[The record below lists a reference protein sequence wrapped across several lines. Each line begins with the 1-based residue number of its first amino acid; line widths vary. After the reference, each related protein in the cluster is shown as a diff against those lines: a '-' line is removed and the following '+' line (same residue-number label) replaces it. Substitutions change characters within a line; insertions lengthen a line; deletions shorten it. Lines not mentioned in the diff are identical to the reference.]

1 MRTYSGI
8 EEEKKDKEYRKAF
21 ITLVEL
27 RNKINKPAKNGKMY
41 NAKQLRYIA
50 DNWYKKSVL
59 EIAKHLKIQV
69 STAFGI
75 ANKLRLTR
83 IYLKEN
89 EITFCELYRHL
100 TGGFNDSYNFYLLG
114 KYKFPYK
121 IKNNTKIVDLNVF
134 FNWYKNHIKLIRADS
149 YNEGTFPIEPNWFI
163 EKVRA
168 DKRAVEYTFKRPWTF
183 EDDELLKKMVKDNK
197 SYQEC
202 SFVLKR
208 TGNAIKRRCFDL
220 KIKKPKRNPPKL
232 WSGKEK
238 EKLKELWLKGYEP
251 CIIAEEIE
259 RSDREIIAYLERFK
273 YFGLRP
279 QKFSTKNPSKI
290 N

>member
-8 EEEKKDKEYRKAF
+8 EEEKKDKEYRESF
-21 ITLVEL
+21 IALAEL

-50 DNWYKKSVL
+50 DNWYKKSAS

-69 STAFGI
+69 PTAFNI
-75 ANKLRLTR
+75 AGKLRLTR

-100 TGGFNDSYNFYLLG
+100 TGNFSDSYSLNLLQ
-114 KYKFPYK
+114 KYKLPYI
-121 IKNNTKIVDLNVF
+121 IKNNTKIVDLNDF
-134 FNWYKNHIKLIRADS
+134 FNWYKNHIRLIRVDC

-163 EKVRA
+163 KKVRA
-168 DKRAVEYTFKRPWTF
+168 DKRAVEYTFKRPWTV

-197 SYQEC
+197 SYREC
-202 SFVLKR
+202 SFALKR

-220 KIKKPKRNPPKL
+220 KIKKPKRNAPKL
-232 WSGKEK
+232 WSDKEK
-238 EKLKELWLKGYEP
+238 EKLKELWLRGYEP
-251 CIIAEEIE
+251 CIIAEEIN
-259 RSDREIIAYLERFK
+259 RSDREIISMLERNK

-279 QKFSTKNPSKI
+279 QKYI
-290 N
+290 

>member
-1 MRTYSGI
+1 MRTYSSI
-8 EEEKKDKEYRKAF
+8 EEEEKDKEYREAF

-50 DNWYKKSVL
+50 DNWYKKAAD
-59 EIAKHLKIQV
+59 EIAKHTKLQV
-69 STAFGI
+69 SSVFCI

-83 IYLKEN
+83 IYLKED
-89 EITFCELYRHL
+89 EITFCNLHLHL
-100 TGGFNDSYNFYLLG
+100 TGGFSDSYTFYLLN
-114 KYKFPYK
+114 KYKMPYI
-121 IKNNTKIVDLNVF
+121 IKNNTKVVNLNDF
-134 FNWYKNHIKLIRADS
+134 FDWYKKHIKLIRIDC

-168 DKRAVEYTFKRPWTF
+168 DKRAAEYTFKRPWAV

-197 SYQEC
+197 NYREC

-208 TGNAIKRRCFDL
+208 TGNAIKKRCFDL

-279 QKFSTKNPSKI
+279 QKFSTKNPSKM

>member
-1 MRTYSGI
+1 MRTMLMRTYSSI
-8 EEEKKDKEYRKAF
+8 EEETKDKEYREAF

-50 DNWYKKSVL
+50 DNWYKKPVS

-69 STAFGI
+69 SAAFGV
-75 ANKLRLTR
+75 AKKLRLTR

-89 EITFCELYRHL
+89 EITFCELYKHL
-100 TGGFNDSYNFYLLG
+100 TGGFNDAYSFYLLK

-121 IKNNTKIVDLNVF
+121 IKNNTKIVDLNDF
-134 FNWYKNHIKLIRADS
+134 FNWYKNHIKLIRADC
-149 YNEGTFPIEPNWFI
+149 YNEGIFPIEPNWFI

-168 DKRAVEYTFKRPWTF
+168 DKRAVEYTFKRPWTVGD
-183 EDDELLKKMVKDNK
+183 EELLRKLVEDNK
-197 SYQEC
+197 SYREC
-202 SFVLKR
+202 SFALKR
-208 TGNAIKRRCFDL
+208 TGGAIKRRCSDL

-232 WSGKEK
+232 WSEKEK

-251 CIIAEEIE
+251 CIIAEEIN
-259 RSDREIIAYLERFK
+259 RSDREIISILERNK

-279 QKFSTKNPSKI
+279 QKFI
-290 N
+290 